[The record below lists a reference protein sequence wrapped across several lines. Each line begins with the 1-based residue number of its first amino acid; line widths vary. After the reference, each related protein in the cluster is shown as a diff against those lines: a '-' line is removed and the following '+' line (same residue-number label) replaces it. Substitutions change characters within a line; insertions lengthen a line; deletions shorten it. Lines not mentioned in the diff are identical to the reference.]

1 MSGRE
6 REPAP
11 ERIWIDRG
19 PRGGWMH
26 RDDQKMPDSE
36 HEYVRADLM
45 KAALTAAGYRII
57 GTGEVDPVTVE
68 RCAEIARAAHISH
81 APGLDGYNIDIATAL
96 RSLTEA
102 KP

>member
-6 REPAP
+6 IIRDELLSRDVFTLAGA
-11 ERIWIDRG
+11 DR
-19 PRGGWMH
+19 
-26 RDDQKMPDSE
+26 
-36 HEYVRADLM
+36 YATAIVT
-45 KAALTAAGYRII
+45 ALTAAGYRLI
-57 GTGEVDPVTVE
+57 GPGEVDPVTVE

-96 RSLTEA
+96 RALTEA

>member
-6 REPAP
+6 IIREAIIANVTRSPTTKTNAVL
-11 ERIWIDRG
+11 D
-19 PRGGWMH
+19 
-26 RDDQKMPDSE
+26 
-36 HEYVRADLM
+36 
-45 KAALTAAGYRII
+45 ALTAAGYRLI
-57 GTGEVDPVTVE
+57 GPGEVDPVTVE